1 MDFPIFL
8 NKLIIGNKYLRY
20 SSFWFWWRLISHE
33 DYRLDDRFRYQ
44 DFWNSINEGQTQM
57 VEDDKWMTYF
67 GAKPETMYVSQ
78 EAYDELVRRINEPPD
93 PEQIESLKKLMNRKA
108 PWEVEE

>member
-1 MDFPIFL
+1 MNFPIFL
-8 NKLIIGNKYLRY
+8 NKLIITNKYLRY

-33 DYRLDDRFRYQ
+33 DYRLDDRFLYQ

-78 EAYDELVRRINEPPD
+78 RDYDLLVEKINNHD
-93 PEQIESLKKLMNRKA
+93 PEQIESLRKLLQRPS
-108 PWEVEE
+108 PWDE

>member
-1 MDFPIFL
+1 MNFPIFL

-33 DYRLDDRFRYQ
+33 DYRLDDRFLYQ

-67 GAKPETMYVSQ
+67 GAKPQTMYVSQ
-78 EAYDELVRRINEPPD
+78 EAYDELVERINNPD
-93 PEQIESLKKLMNRKA
+93 PEQIESLRKLLQRPS
-108 PWEVEE
+108 PWNEE